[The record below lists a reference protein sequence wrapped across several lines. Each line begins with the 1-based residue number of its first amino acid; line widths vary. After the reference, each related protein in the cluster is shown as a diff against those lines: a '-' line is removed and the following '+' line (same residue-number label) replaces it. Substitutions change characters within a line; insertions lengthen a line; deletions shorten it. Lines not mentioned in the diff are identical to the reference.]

1 VELAEGVADEV
12 GRLDA
17 LRYDDGS
24 GVSAPSVAAAFELS
38 YRQLDQDAARLF
50 RLLPADPGPDVSTEA
65 AAELAGWPAHQARA
79 ALGRLTGRT

>member
-1 VELAEGVADEV
+1 MADEV
-12 GRLDA
+12 GRLEA